1 MMSKKLTEI
10 TKAANNPND
19 TIGIIGLMQVA
30 RKETA
35 VVTEVTSIAFVAFL
49 IVYANLKISLF
60 LRIRIQ
66 LVCCH

>member
-1 MMSKKLTEI
+1 MSKKLTEI

-19 TIGIIGLMQVA
+19 TMAIIGLMQVA

>member
-1 MMSKKLTEI
+1 MSKKLTEI

-19 TIGIIGLMQVA
+19 TMGIIGLMQVA

>member
-1 MMSKKLTEI
+1 MSKKLTEI

-60 LRIRIQ
+60 LRIRMQ

>member
-1 MMSKKLTEI
+1 MSKKLTEI

>member
-1 MMSKKLTEI
+1 MSKKLTEI

-66 LVCCH
+66 LVCYH